1 MCFGFPGPRVG
12 RTCPA
17 GRTRANE
24 PPGGSIGE
32 VNHYTLT
39 DTATETQPQ
48 RARDVEE
55 ILCTVSRARKA
66 SEKQSNIE
74 DNGKGANPT
83 PVGFGGLRG
92 EA

>member
-39 DTATETQPQ
+39 DTATETQPHVH
-48 RARDVEE
+48 AMWKKSCAPLAE
-55 ILCTVSRARKA
+55 ARKA